1 MIYQNHLGIRMTID
15 MKKPVGS
22 RITDLKVRCDPTI
35 ATCID
40 SIEINDAVYE
50 NILPDKEYSVVGTTY
65 LYNAGDGFKTLKQ
78 SYRDRIQGKYF
89 KSYFNEVNLLPI
101 IQLPIISK
109 SVLI

>member
-1 MIYQNHLGIRMTID
+1 MTID

-35 ATCID
+35 AKCID

-50 NILPDKEYSVVGTTY
+50 NILPNKEYSVVGTTY
-65 LYNAGDGFKTLKQ
+65 LYNGGDGFKALKQ

-89 KSYFNEVNLLPI
+89 KLISIKLIYFKLLLTI
-101 IQLPIISK
+101 IAF
-109 SVLI
+109 